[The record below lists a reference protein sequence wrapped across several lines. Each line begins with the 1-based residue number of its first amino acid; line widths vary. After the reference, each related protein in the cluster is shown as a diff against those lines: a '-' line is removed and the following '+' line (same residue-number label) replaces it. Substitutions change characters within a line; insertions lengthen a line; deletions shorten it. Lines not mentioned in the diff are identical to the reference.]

1 MTQLTRSPP
10 STAELQCM
18 VHGSAGAQ
26 LGEHDPVTSHSKL
39 QLVAEQLIAQSR
51 TSLQPE

>member
-10 STAELQCM
+10 SGAGLQCM
-18 VHGSAGAQ
+18 VHGSSGSQ
-26 LGEHDPVTSHSKL
+26 LGEHDPLTSHSKL
-39 QLVAEQLIAQSR
+39 QLVPEQLIAQSL